1 MLYTLILLLVV
12 QVDMVNLVIGL
23 GHKNKYHQKK
33 RFVIAGR
40 LPQVQNNWTKV
51 TMRSAHGILT
61 R

>member
-40 LPQVQNNWTKV
+40 LPQVQNN
-51 TMRSAHGILT
+51 
-61 R
+61 